1 VFSPQEYAF
10 AAQILGLPVPQTP
23 AEKAAATPLTARVLR
38 EYFYERP
45 PMPGREQ
52 GMQTGA
58 TRSLNGYPD
67 TREPMLRNA
76 IGRRLEA
83 GVETPEEDEVLEQYL
98 MEFLQNP
105 ELVEAFLRFL
115 EQENQQGDEQVDMLS
130 AQRPLH
136 YDAPNL
142 GSNYSVLNAPSS
154 GPIPPSI
161 EFQSLG

>member
-1 VFSPQEYAF
+1 MFSPQEYAF
-10 AAQILGLPVPQTP
+10 AARALGLPVPETA
-23 AEKAAATPLTARVLR
+23 AEKAAAAPLVARVLR
-38 EYFYERP
+38 EYMYERP
-45 PMPGREQ
+45 PIPGREE

-76 IGRRLEA
+76 VGRRMEA
-83 GVETPEEDEVLEQYL
+83 GVETPQQEEDLEQYL
-98 MEFLQNP
+98 MELLRNP
-105 ELVEAFLRFL
+105 EMVEAFFAFL
-115 EQENQQGDEQVDMLS
+115 DQMDVQGDEHMDLLS
-130 AQRPLH
+130 SQRPLH
-136 YDAPNL
+136 YDTPNL

>member
-1 VFSPQEYAF
+1 MFSPQEYAF
-10 AAQILGLPVPQTP
+10 AAQVLGLPVPQTP
-23 AEKAAATPLTARVLR
+23 AEKAAAAPLTARVLR
-38 EYFYERP
+38 EYMYERP
-45 PMPGREQ
+45 PMPGREE

-76 IGRRLEA
+76 IGRRLQA
-83 GVETPEEDEVLEQYL
+83 GVETSEQDGTLEQYL

-105 ELVEAFLRFL
+105 ELVQAFFAYL
-115 EQENQQGDEQVDMLS
+115 EQMDQQGEEQVDMLS
-130 AQRPLH
+130 SQRPLH

-161 EFQSLG
+161 EYQSVC